1 MEIKTGDCSIVD
13 EWVNNT
19 WLEKNE
25 KKKKAI
31 EAVKKYIPDWQNVV
45 KFRTATDSPKI
56 SNLEDSFQ
64 LVINYN
70 YYKECY
76 IVWNAAIQNHIHAKK
91 KYSLSI
97 GANGK
102 DLLHKTIS
110 PTSITP
116 FYRNVRPLRE
126 KQVEL
131 ILIVGKDAIA
141 DFCKNYQEMLKPDS
155 KQMPK
160 GKRCLYAVAGGEI
173 QYMPSEK

>member
-1 MEIKTGDCSIVD
+1 MEIKTGDCNNVN

-19 WLEKNE
+19 WPEKNE
-25 KKKKAI
+25 EEKKAI

-45 KFRTATDSPKI
+45 KFRTATDRPKI
-56 SNLEDSFQ
+56 SNLENSFQ

-70 YYKECY
+70 CDKGCY

-102 DLLHKTIS
+102 DLLHKTIF
-110 PTSITP
+110 PTSITL
-116 FYRNVRPLRE
+116 FYRDVWPPRE

-131 ILIVGKDAIA
+131 ILIVGKDSIA
-141 DFCKNYQEMLKPDS
+141 DFCKNYQEMIKPDI
-155 KQMPK
+155 KQIPN

-173 QYMPSEK
+173 QYIPSER